1 MNGKQFGVS
10 MLFAIIL
17 LTVTT
22 APRSGQQDS
31 ASYDPWLD
39 YNEDGKID
47 VNELYQLGEAYGSA
61 GDSARNVTIARRAT
75 VYLRP
80 GGEHL
85 LIPAGTSWLSNVSV
99 DGYGTVT
106 VLIWASLSSSCE
118 CYLYACDNDGY
129 SWLIETFNPSSS
141 GSAKT
146 YNVMNQ
152 RIQIKIR
159 NIGSTTITVEV
170 AVYLVA

>member
-1 MNGKQFGVS
+1 MNGKQFGIS

-22 APRSGQQDS
+22 APWSGQQNS

-47 VNELYQLGEAYGSA
+47 VNELYQLGEAYGST
-61 GDSARNVTIARRAT
+61 GDSAKNVTIARRAT
-75 VYLRP
+75 AYLRP

-85 LIPAGTSWLSNVSV
+85 LIPAGTNWNSTISV
-99 DGYGTVT
+99 DGYETVT
-106 VLIWASLSSSCE
+106 VLIWPSSGSSCE
-118 CYLYACDNDGY
+118 CSLYACDNDGY
-129 SWLIETFNPSSS
+129 SWLIETLYPSSN
-141 GSAKT
+141 GWIKT

-152 RIQIKIR
+152 RIQIKIK
-159 NIGSTTITVEV
+159 NIGSTTLTVEL
-170 AVYLVA
+170 ALYLVA

>member
-1 MNGKQFGVS
+1 MNRKQFGIS
-10 MLFAIIL
+10 MLSAIIL

-22 APRSGQQDS
+22 ASRSGQQDD

-47 VNELYQLGEAYGSA
+47 VNELYWLGEAYGST
-61 GDSARNVTIARRAT
+61 GDAARNVTIARRAT
-75 VYLRP
+75 AYLRP

-85 LIPAGTSWLSNVSV
+85 LIPAGTNWLSNVSV
-99 DGYGTVT
+99 DGYATVT
-106 VLIWASLSSSCE
+106 VLIWVSLTSSCE
-118 CYLYACDNDGY
+118 LELHACDNDGY
-129 SWLIETFNPSSS
+129 SWLIETITPSST
-141 GSAKT
+141 GWFKT
-146 YNVMNQ
+146 YDVMNQ

-159 NIGSTTITVEV
+159 NYGSTAITAEV